1 MLLEQGTDA
10 AGSAAEPAPLIQVCG
25 GNKGQQDMVAEQ
37 HGESPEGPA
46 ALHSHC
52 LLDHKAVQ

>member
-1 MLLEQGTDA
+1 MLLAQLLNLL
-10 AGSAAEPAPLIQVCG
+10 PLIQVCG
-25 GNKGQQDMVAEQ
+25 GSKGQQDVVAEQ
-37 HGESPEGPA
+37 HGENPEGPA